1 MPSNMQSE
9 ATASPLA
16 STPFFGDFPSDL
28 VNSLEQAAT
37 LRRLKKNTLIIV
49 SGEESHSFYVLIEGS
64 AYAYTEDEQGNE
76 FIVGTFGAGDCF
88 GELGALDNRPRS
100 ANVKTT
106 GDCLCQV
113 IPRSALIHAIEQDSV
128 AAIAVVRSLV
138 DRIRGMTED
147 VSCLALMDVY
157 GRLVRTLMNDAKPD
171 DNGTLRTVRFTH
183 QELANRVGSSREM
196 VSKILKDLR
205 VGEYI
210 VVEGQQ
216 IVIQKP
222 LPDRW

>member
-1 MPSNMQSE
+1 MPSSNQSE
-9 ATASPLA
+9 ATPSKLA
-16 STPFFGDFPSDL
+16 AISFFGDFPAEL
-28 VNSLEQAAT
+28 VQSLEQAAT
-37 LRRLKKNTLIIV
+37 LRRLKKNTHIIV
-49 SGEESHSFYVLIEGS
+49 CGEESHSFYVLIEGS

-76 FIVGTFGAGDCF
+76 FIVGSFGAGDCF

-106 GDCLCQV
+106 DDCLCQV
-113 IPRSALIHAIEQDSV
+113 IPRSVLIQAIEQNSTV
-128 AAIAVVRSLV
+128 AIAVVRSLV

-157 GRLVRTLMNDAKPD
+157 GRLVRTLMIDAKHD
-171 DNGTLRTVRFTH
+171 DKGNLRTARFTH

>member
-1 MPSNMQSE
+1 MPSNKQSE
-9 ATASPLA
+9 DTATTLDSIQ
-16 STPFFGDFPSDL
+16 FFCDFPADL
-28 VNSLEQAAT
+28 VHSIEKAAT
-37 LRRLKKNTLIIV
+37 LRRLKKNTHIIV
-49 SGEESHSFYVLIEGS
+49 CGEESHSFYVLIEGS
-64 AYAYTEDEQGNE
+64 AYAYTEDDQGNE
-76 FIVGTFGAGDCF
+76 FIVGSFGAGDYF
-88 GELGALDNRPRS
+88 GELGVLDNRPRS
-100 ANVKTT
+100 ASVKTT

-113 IPRSALIHAIEQDSV
+113 IPRSVLIHAIEQNSA
-128 AAIAVVRSLV
+128 AAIAVVHSLV

-157 GRLVRTLMNDAKPD
+157 GRLVRTLMNDAKQD
-171 DNGTLRTVRFTH
+171 DEGTLRTAKFTH

-210 VVEGQQ
+210 VVEGQE